1 MRSCPPAEIGDQK
14 NPATTAD
21 ADADTD
27 TDTDEKEVK
36 IVANLIP
43 KYKHKLGLPRQS
55 RRVQRSLPRW
65 GGV

>member
-21 ADADTD
+21 AD

-36 IVANLIP
+36 IVANPIP

-55 RRVQRSLPRW
+55 RTVQRSLPRW